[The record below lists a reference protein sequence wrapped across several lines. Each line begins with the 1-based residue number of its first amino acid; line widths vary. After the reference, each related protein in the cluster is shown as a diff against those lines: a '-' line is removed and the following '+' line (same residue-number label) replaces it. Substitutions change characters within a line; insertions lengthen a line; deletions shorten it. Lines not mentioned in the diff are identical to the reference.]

1 MNRARVAVLFALP
14 LVALAIV
21 VSACEDEAPA
31 EQRLLVLDGIEI
43 RLAEVEPYVAFLDSF
58 IPEGGRKSK
67 IQRVLD
73 EYLVPLRLAQR
84 AFPAERRELKER
96 ADALCS
102 VATNVVELEEH
113 SRIIKEKR
121 RSNLTRMKAHLPVAM
136 FALDAMRVG
145 AVSPP
150 LEMPEGWYV
159 VGAYDLRES
168 PSLVLDDYI
177 DALQVGFITHTSS
190 KWLEWYNAAKI
201 ELADKAT
208 FVHPD
213 YVTAMP
219 PWIRPKKQP

>member
-1 MNRARVAVLFALP
+1 MTRTRVALLFAAP
-14 LVALAIV
+14 LAALAFAV
-21 VSACEDEAPA
+21 TSCGDDAPA

-43 RLAEVEPYVAFLDSF
+43 RLAEIEPYVAFLDSF
-58 IPEGGRKSK
+58 IPEGGRKTK
-67 IQRVLD
+67 IKRVLD

-84 AFPAERRELKER
+84 AFAAERRELKER

-102 VATNVVELEEH
+102 VAKNIVELEQQ
-113 SRIIKEKR
+113 SALIKEKR
-121 RSNLTRMKAHLPVAM
+121 RSNLSRMHAHLPVAM
-136 FALDAMRVG
+136 YAFDALRVG

-159 VGAYDLRES
+159 VGTYDLRES
-168 PSLVLDDYI
+168 PGHMLDDYV
-177 DALQVGFITHTSS
+177 DALQVGFITHTTS
-190 KWLEWYNAAKI
+190 KWLEYYNQQRV

-219 PWIRPKKQP
+219 DWIRVKKHP